1 MARENHTAPLVKK
14 LHDRL
19 EKSANNSLRG
29 QDLTTMQVSFLLE
42 LEDAPEAQRSMKD
55 LERYFGI
62 AQSTVAGIVS
72 RLEQKGLVQAVTDP
86 ADKRMKRVH
95 LTAAGK
101 SCCAEAAVR
110 MEEAEAQLLKGFS
123 QQERAQFNALLLR
136 AFHNLD

>member
-42 LEDAPEAQRSMKD
+42 LETAPEVQRSMKE
-55 LERYFGI
+55 LERHFGI

-72 RLEQKGLVQAVTDP
+72 RLEQKGLVETHMDP
-86 ADKRMKRVH
+86 ADKRMKQVRM
-95 LTAAGK
+95 TPAGK
-101 SCCAEAAVR
+101 NCCAEAAMH
-110 MEEAEAQLLKGFS
+110 MEESEENLLKGFTPS
-123 QQERAQFNALLLR
+123 EREQFNALLLR

>member
-29 QDLTTMQVSFLLE
+29 QDLTTTQVSFLLE
-42 LEDAPEAQRSMKD
+42 LEDAPEQQRSMKD

-62 AQSTVAGIVS
+62 AQPTVAGIIA
-72 RLEQKGLVQAVTDP
+72 RLEQKGLVQAITDP

-95 LTAAGK
+95 LTPAGK
-101 SCCAEAAVR
+101 ACCAEAAIR
-110 MEEAEAQLLKGFS
+110 MEDAEETLLKGFTP
-123 QQERAQFNALLLR
+123 QERAQFNALLIR